1 MDILPAFVTT
11 LRSWWS
17 SRMSLSYGV
26 YILGRETSKNKKTD
40 KKNLKIKKNTHKPNT
55 LLTKVRNAV
64 KNEECWDSGEI
75 LA

>member
-1 MDILPAFVTT
+1 
-11 LRSWWS
+11 
-17 SRMSLSYGV
+17 MSLSYGV

-40 KKNLKIKKNTHKPNT
+40 KKNLKIKKHTHTNQT